1 VVVSYRDLS
10 VWQRAMSLVELT
22 YSLTA
27 KLPHGEVYGLKPQL
41 QRAAVSVPSNIA
53 EGHARDSTK
62 EYLRFLSVALGS
74 LAELETQFLLC
85 QRLDLLPGNDI
96 DEVLRVADE
105 IGKMIRGLRKGLT
118 DRLTRDG

>member
-1 VVVSYRDLS
+1 
-10 VWQRAMSLVELT
+10 MSLVELT

>member
-1 VVVSYRDLS
+1 
-10 VWQRAMSLVELT
+10 MSLVELT
-22 YSLTA
+22 YSLTT

-62 EYLRFLSVALGS
+62 
-74 LAELETQFLLC
+74 ELETQFLLC